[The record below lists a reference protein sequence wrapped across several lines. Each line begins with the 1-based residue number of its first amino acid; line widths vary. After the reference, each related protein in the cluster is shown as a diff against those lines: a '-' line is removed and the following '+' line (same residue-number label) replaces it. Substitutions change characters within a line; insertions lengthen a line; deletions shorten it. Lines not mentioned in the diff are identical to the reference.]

1 MKIRMNEDQSEQ
13 SYLHDKMLDG
23 ASQTY
28 RSFRDYV
35 TIQQDDS
42 TGVMLFKLSLN
53 LLGLVFMILLSPFF
67 IIGLTIAFA
76 AVF

>member
-1 MKIRMNEDQSEQ
+1 MKVRMNDNESDQT
-13 SYLHDKMLDG
+13 YLHDKMLDG

-42 TGVMLFKLSLN
+42 MGLMLFKLSLN
-53 LLGLVFMILLSPFF
+53 LLGLLFMIILSPFF
-67 IIGLTIAFA
+67 IIGLSIAFA